1 MTLPTLLADVTP
13 SLAMTVALFAAIGA
27 VVGSFVAL
35 VARRWPTGRPIAF
48 ARSACESCAAILGPL
63 ELVPVVSYAVQRG
76 RCRRCSAAI
85 GAREPAIELG
95 AAAIG
100 AVAAALVPWPAAGAF
115 AALGW
120 TLVLLALLDAEHFWL
135 PATVTWPLA
144 FAGLAAT
151 AMLRPDDLADHVLG
165 AVIGWGSLTLVA
177 AMYYRLRGRIGLGG
191 GDAVLFAASGAW
203 LGWAALPLVLGS
215 AAVAGIAVALLLCGR
230 GVTATTRLP
239 FGVFLAAA
247 TWIVALATF
256 S

>member
-1 MTLPTLLADVTP
+1 MTVPTPFANVTAALA
-13 SLAMTVALFAAIGA
+13 LTVALFAAIGT
-27 VVGSFVAL
+27 VIGSFVAL
-35 VARRWPTGRPIAF
+35 VARRWPAGRPIVL
-48 ARSACESCAAILGPL
+48 ARSACDGCGAVLGPI
-63 ELVPVVSYAVQRG
+63 ELIPVFSFVIQRG
-76 RCRRCSAAI
+76 RCRRCGAAI
-85 GAREPAIELG
+85 GVREPAIELG

-100 AVAAALVPWPAAGAF
+100 AVAAVLVPCPAAVAI

-120 TLVLLALLDAEHFWL
+120 TLLLLALLDAEHFWL
-135 PATVTWPLA
+135 PAALTWPLA

-151 AMLRPDDLADHVLG
+151 AMLRPDDLAGHAIG
-165 AVIGWGSLTLVA
+165 AIVGWGSLALVA
-177 AMYYRLRGRIGLGG
+177 GAYRKLRGRVGLGG

-215 AAVAGIAVALLLCGR
+215 AAVAGIVVALLLWGR